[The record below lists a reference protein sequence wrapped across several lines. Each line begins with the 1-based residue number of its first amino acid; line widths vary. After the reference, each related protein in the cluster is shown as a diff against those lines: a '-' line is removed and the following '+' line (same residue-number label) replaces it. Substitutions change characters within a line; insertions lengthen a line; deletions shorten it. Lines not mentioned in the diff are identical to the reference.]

1 MKCDNCKKNDA
12 NFHSI
17 TNINGKV
24 SEKHLCSDCA
34 KLDNEFKNKQEN
46 FLNDF
51 MSDFKTSLSFF
62 SPMSSLAFNDFF
74 EDDFFN
80 SYPIKTTRKDNKEIE
95 EKQKEIDKTKQKQ
108 LELNKLDLQL
118 KKAVVEERYE
128 DAIVLRDK
136 IKALKSKQ

>member
-24 SEKHLCSDCA
+24 TEKHLCTECA
-34 KLDNEFKNKQEN
+34 KKDSDFIDKRETMF
-46 FLNDF
+46 NDF
-51 MSDFKTSLSFF
+51 ISDFKTSLSFF
-62 SPMSSLAFNDFF
+62 SPITNLGFDNFF

-80 SYPIKTTRKDNKEIE
+80 APILVTRKDNKEIK
-95 EKQKEIDKTKQKQ
+95 EKQKEFDNTKQKQ

-128 DAIVLRDK
+128 DAIVIRDK
-136 IKALKSKQ
+136 IKALKDEK

>member
-24 SEKHLCSDCA
+24 TEKHLCTECA
-34 KLDNEFKNKQEN
+34 KQDSDFKDKREK
-46 FLNDF
+46 FFNDF
-51 MSDFKTSLSFF
+51 MSDFTSNLSFF
-62 SPMSSLAFNDFF
+62 SPMTSLGFDDFF

-80 SYPIKTTRKDNKEIE
+80 SSPIKITRKDKENIE
-95 EKQKEIDKTKQKQ
+95 EKAKEIDKEKQKQ

-128 DAIVLRDK
+128 DAIILRDK
-136 IKALKSKQ
+136 IKELKRQK